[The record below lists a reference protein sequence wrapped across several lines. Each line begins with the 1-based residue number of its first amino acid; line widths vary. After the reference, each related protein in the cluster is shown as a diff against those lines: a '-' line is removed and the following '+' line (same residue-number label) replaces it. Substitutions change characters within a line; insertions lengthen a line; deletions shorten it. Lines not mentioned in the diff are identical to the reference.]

1 LRAICIGEVAADYS
15 GQLYTSAPVP
25 RQSTTAG
32 VAGSI
37 SGRQYE
43 AITLQ
48 YAGGN
53 KFVVFDFTGDLIVK

>member
-1 LRAICIGEVAADYS
+1 VAAVYADR
-15 GQLYTSAPVP
+15 LYTSAPML
-25 RQSTTAG
+25 RESTTAG
-32 VAGSI
+32 AAGSI